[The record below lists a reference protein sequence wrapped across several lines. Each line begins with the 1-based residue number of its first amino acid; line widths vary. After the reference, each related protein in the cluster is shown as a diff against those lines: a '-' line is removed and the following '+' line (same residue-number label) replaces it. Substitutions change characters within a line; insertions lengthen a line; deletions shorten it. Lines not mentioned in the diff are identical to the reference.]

1 MDLPEAMR
9 VKEQKTTERLI
20 LCEQKPRSG
29 GRGHP
34 EEKLSRAANLSPILH
49 AVAPSTYTQD
59 LLSEERKN
67 YCKHKITTYIMF

>member
-1 MDLPEAMR
+1 MDLPEAIL

-20 LCEQKPRSG
+20 LCEQEPSSV

-49 AVAPSTYTQD
+49 AVALCTYT
-59 LLSEERKN
+59 
-67 YCKHKITTYIMF
+67 